1 MICRRC
7 HRPLENPDAVS
18 RGIGEVCA
26 RRAVEERARRGMLN
40 EVANFSIVE
49 EDLLSVTI
57 RDLGPWDKF
66 KTVTNAAEFVVETLV
81 AAGRLPEGKRLF
93 YFDSEGELD
102 ELLIQGGRFAGFKA
116 ARTPEQRARAI

>member
-7 HRPLENPDAVS
+7 HRPLKNPKAVAA
-18 RGIGEVCA
+18 GIGPVCA
-26 RRAVEERARRGMLN
+26 RKAGAEQAERGMFN
-40 EVANFSIVE
+40 EIANFSIVDA
-49 EDLLSVTI
+49 DLLSVTI

-93 YFDSEGELD
+93 YYDSSGDLD
-102 ELLIQGGRFAGFKA
+102 EILVQGGRFAGFKA